1 MPHLGPCVQ
10 STAPLS
16 STAAFEDATSNETV
30 PKFLVLL
37 IRVES
42 DLQLRLFTLLD
53 YCQVLKII
61 IETIPHATHRYPTV
75 GDWFYDPDGTLHI
88 KVSALSDWRHEALVA
103 IHELAEAMLCK
114 QDGVSQESVD
124 KFDKDFEDHRH
135 PDNNDEPGDDPMAPY
150 AKQHC
155 VATGI
160 ERIMAANL
168 AVSWNEYADG
178 LEKLP

>member
-10 STAPLS
+10 STTPLS

-75 GDWFYDPDGTLHI
+75 GDWFYDDEGVLHI
-88 KVSALSDWRHEALVA
+88 KVSNLSDWRREMLVA
-103 IHELAEAMLCK
+103 VHELVEVLTCK
-114 QDGVSQESVD
+114 HDGVTQGEVD
-124 KFDKDFEDHRH
+124 KFDLDFENHRH
-135 PDNNDEPGDDPMAPY
+135 PDNDDEPGDDVSAPY
-150 AKQHC
+150 KFQHC
-155 VATGI
+155 LATGI
-160 ERIMAANL
+160 ERIL
-168 AVSWNEYADG
+168 AQQWGVTWKAYEDE
-178 LEKLP
+178 LESLP